1 LATDKELF
9 LTVTDVDECAEQNGE
24 CPQNCTN
31 NVGNHTCS
39 CFSGYT
45 DVYDNGT
52 FCTGTLVNIHVTT
65 WIVLAFQ
72 IYNELFTQLRFS
84 LKSFYI

>member
-1 LATDKELF
+1 MYVGIGIGVKSCEEEPVGEVLRNNKLVSNGELV
-9 LTVTDVDECAEQNGE
+9 LIIVTDVDECAEQNGE

-39 CFSGYT
+39 CFSGYR

-52 FCTGTLVNIHVTT
+52 LCTGNNYT
-65 WIVLAFQ
+65 
-72 IYNELFTQLRFS
+72 R
-84 LKSFYI
+84 